1 MPNLAKQQTATEPA
15 RPGRVLVPSTP
26 FRGEL
31 PQSHGRWWRDARRR
45 RMLALAD
52 LCAGAVATM
61 VALVPATETF
71 WPMLFV
77 PLWPLIA
84 KLFGLYDRD
93 HRALRHLTA
102 DEFPAILAWVATLT
116 AVIALLL
123 PLTSA
128 GTLDGVAILAL
139 FIAATVAATGLRA
152 FTRWTWW
159 KRTPPER
166 VGLIGDDLVLESL
179 RRKFEMFREMHLE
192 LVSERRIAGL
202 GTGPSRA
209 ERLRELTTGVDRI
222 VVAAAGVEL
231 DLIGDLKAL
240 CRRRQV
246 KLSVVSP
253 LRGRGLPSERT
264 SQLADLPILE
274 YNTWDRS
281 RSTFLIKRLFDIAVA
296 ALGLMLIAPVMLVLA
311 IAIKLDSPGPVIFS
325 QIRAGLGGRPFRMYK
340 LRTMSV
346 DAEAQLDGLVD
357 FNDLDDPVFK
367 LRDDPRITRVGRLL
381 RRFSIDEVPQ
391 LVNVLVGEM
400 SMVGPRPE
408 QVELVGR
415 YEGEQLRRLE
425 AKPGVTGPMQ
435 VFGRGELTFSE
446 RAEIELE
453 YVENPSLGRDLRIL
467 IHTLPAVLR
476 GTGAY

>member
-1 MPNLAKQQTATEPA
+1 
-15 RPGRVLVPSTP
+15 
-26 FRGEL
+26 
-31 PQSHGRWWRDARRR
+31 
-45 RMLALAD
+45 
-52 LCAGAVATM
+52 
-61 VALVPATETF
+61 
-71 WPMLFV
+71 
-77 PLWPLIA
+77 
-84 KLFGLYDRD
+84 
-93 HRALRHLTA
+93 
-102 DEFPAILAWVATLT
+102 
-116 AVIALLL
+116 
-123 PLTSA
+123 
-128 GTLDGVAILAL
+128 
-139 FIAATVAATGLRA
+139 
-152 FTRWTWW
+152 
-159 KRTPPER
+159 
-166 VGLIGDDLVLESL
+166 
-179 RRKFEMFREMHLE
+179 
-192 LVSERRIAGL
+192 
-202 GTGPSRA
+202 
-209 ERLRELTTGVDRI
+209 
-222 VVAAAGVEL
+222 
-231 DLIGDLKAL
+231 
-240 CRRRQV
+240 
-246 KLSVVSP
+246 
-253 LRGRGLPSERT
+253 
-264 SQLADLPILE
+264 
-274 YNTWDRS
+274 
-281 RSTFLIKRLFDIAVA
+281 
-296 ALGLMLIAPVMLVLA
+296 MLVLA
-311 IAIKLDSPGPVIFS
+311 IAVKLDSPGPVIFS

-357 FNDLDDPVFK
+357 FSDLDEPVFK